1 MAKET
6 FQRTKPHVNIGTI
19 GHVDHSQSSGL
30 KSSMI
35 VDYAKDQPG
44 SRSGLWPSPHKSTP
58 QVTSK
63 GGQRKAIMYPGAR
76 TVAGVR
82 NVALG
87 VAGAVVIPGGSII
100 SSAISGAMG
109 FSSTSSSGAGVMKQS
124 LPRQNTFQGY
134 LSRYNSRVNVV
145 MSNIL
150 NAAKG

>member
-1 MAKET
+1 
-6 FQRTKPHVNIGTI
+6 
-19 GHVDHSQSSGL
+19 
-30 KSSMI
+30 MI

-44 SRSGLWPSPHKSTP
+44 SRSGLWPSPHKSTL
-58 QVTSK
+58 QITSK
-63 GGQRKAIMYPGAR
+63 GRQQKGIMYPGAR

-87 VAGAVVIPGGSII
+87 VAGAVIPGGSII

-124 LPRQNTFQGY
+124 LPRQNTLQGH

-145 MSNIL
+145 MNNIL
-150 NAAKG
+150 KAAKG